1 MTAAHYTAFAD
12 NCCLAAGDLT
22 TVVKQS
28 KKALDKNHQAT
39 IYIFNDL
46 TSELLE
52 IDFRGTLEE
61 ILKRLADTSTQE
73 AANPLDEKEP
83 RGPGRP
89 KLGVIA
95 REVTLLPRHWDWLNL
110 QPGGASVALRKL
122 VEKARHD
129 NAGKDR
135 VRQAQE
141 STYRFMSTL
150 AGNLPGY
157 EEALRALFAGNQAR
171 FDELIN
177 PWPCDIRNH
186 AQKLAS
192 TAFPALH

>member
-1 MTAAHYTAFAD
+1 MNATNYVAFAD
-12 NCCLAAGDLT
+12 SHCLAGGELT
-22 TVVKQS
+22 SVVKQA
-28 KKALDKNHQAT
+28 KIALDINPQST
-39 IYIFNDL
+39 IFIFNDL
-46 TSELLE
+46 TSELFE
-52 IDFRGTLEE
+52 IDFRGTLDEVLE
-61 ILKRLADTSTQE
+61 RLANTSTYE
-73 AANPLDEKEP
+73 AANPLGEKEP

-89 KLGVIA
+89 KLGVMA

-122 VEKARHD
+122 VEKARHE

-141 STYRFMSTL
+141 SSYRFMSTL
-150 AGNLPGY
+150 AVNLPSY

-171 FDELIN
+171 FDELIS
-177 PWPCDIRNH
+177 PWPRDIRNH

-192 TAFPALH
+192 SAFPALQ